1 MLVDVE
7 KNEVGI
13 YRKGFRGSRMSE
25 VWPFEQFVRLSLWI
39 FFIYLFILQ
48 SSNFNNFCFFILFYF
63 VRFVNHS
70 WFQPITAKDEFSF
83 SVETVLPSHGFQPM
97 GVYHVGLFDGL
108 LHFVNVACGPREV
121 KPPCDFLE
129 TQKIKQKE

>member
-1 MLVDVE
+1 MCWWMLRKMKWVFIE
-7 KNEVGI
+7 KDFGVQEC
-13 YRKGFRGSRMSE
+13 RRFD
-25 VWPFEQFVRLSLWI
+25 PFEQFVRLSLWI

-83 SVETVLPSHGFQPM
+83 SVETVLPSHGFQPT
-97 GVYHVGLFDGL
+97 GVYHVGLFDRL

-121 KPPCDFLE
+121 KPSCVFL
-129 TQKIKQKE
+129 KLKK